1 MLVVAVVVFQVVV
14 LLVVLLLVVVVY
26 THLIFIH
33 RPAQLLQHTEVRGG
47 VDPVLDPEH
56 SQLGAVVVG

>member
-1 MLVVAVVVFQVVV
+1 MVIAVVVMLVVAVVV
-14 LLVVLLLVVVVY
+14 LLVVVY
-26 THLIFIH
+26 THLIFIY

-47 VDPVLDPEH
+47 VDPVLDPVH